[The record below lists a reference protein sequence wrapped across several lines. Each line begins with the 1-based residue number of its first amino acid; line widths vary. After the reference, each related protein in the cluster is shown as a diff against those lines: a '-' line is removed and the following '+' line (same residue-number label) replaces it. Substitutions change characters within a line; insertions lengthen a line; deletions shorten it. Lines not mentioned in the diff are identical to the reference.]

1 MIPMLC
7 LALRARLADS
17 VNLGL
22 GMGSGAGGCRMLAVR
37 LPRGSYASGINL
49 KSVC

>member
-17 VNLGL
+17 VNLGARYGL
-22 GMGSGAGGCRMLAVR
+22 ARAGAGC
-37 LPRGSYASGINL
+37 
-49 KSVC
+49 